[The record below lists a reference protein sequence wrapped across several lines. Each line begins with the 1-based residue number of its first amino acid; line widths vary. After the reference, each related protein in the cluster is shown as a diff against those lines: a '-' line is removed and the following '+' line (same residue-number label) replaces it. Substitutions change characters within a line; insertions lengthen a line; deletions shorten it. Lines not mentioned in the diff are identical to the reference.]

1 MRRTSDMA
9 AFMEVYNRTNP
20 AIRDAAGN
28 LVPGGGAYHPRLPR
42 FVNSEQDT
50 ERAGGSISLQW
61 RPTENT
67 SVSLDGLLSRYQQ
80 ERRDNYILGLSF
92 GRNLS
97 NNGQPM
103 VSIRDVEFDD
113 NGSMTYGLFDGVDVR
128 SEGLVDQFVSKF
140 EQLSL
145 DMNHQFND
153 SFSVHAYAGR
163 SINTWDGP
171 LRFQTFMDAI
181 DTDNFAVDFRGG
193 RDVPRHQLRLRR
205 FESRPT
211 SSTRRHRT
219 ATRPCSV
226 ASRCRASRSRT
237 SPPTTRSSWTA
248 PGR

>member
-1 MRRTSDMA
+1 MRAA
-9 AFMEVYNRTNP
+9 AFRCSGVPPRT
-20 AIRDAAGN
+20 
-28 LVPGGGAYHPRLPR
+28 PR
-42 FVNSEQDT
+42 
-50 ERAGGSISLQW
+50 
-61 RPTENT
+61 
-67 SVSLDGLLSRYQQ
+67 VSLDGLLSRYQQ

-103 VSIRDVEFDD
+103 VSIKDVEFDD
-113 NGSMTYGLFDGVDVR
+113 NGSMVYGLFDGVDVR

-145 DMNHQFND
+145 DVNHQFND

-163 SINTWDGP
+163 SINNWDGP

-181 DTDNFAVDFRGG
+181 DTDNFSVDFRGG
-193 RDVPRHQLRLRR
+193 RGPFRSSASASTFRI
-205 FESRPT
+205 PT
-211 SSTRRHRT
+211 NFH
-219 ATRPCSV
+219 V
-226 ASRCRASRSRT
+226 RADTGRQPDRARWLLAAGQAAART